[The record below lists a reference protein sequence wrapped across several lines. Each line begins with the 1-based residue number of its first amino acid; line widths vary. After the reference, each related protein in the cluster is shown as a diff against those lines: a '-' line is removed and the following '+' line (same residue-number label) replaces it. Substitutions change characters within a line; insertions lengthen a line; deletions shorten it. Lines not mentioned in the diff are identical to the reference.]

1 MGRYDDENYNGNPA
15 MNRQRDLVLSVN
27 EFCFLQNKTDGTIK
41 SHVGPTTITISQQET
56 LVYFDSKS
64 KKFIETSNFDQA
76 KQLFISAPEGWY
88 VILKN
93 PTTDNRYPDAGK
105 ANITPSTM
113 VIGKKINISGPT
125 SFALYPG
132 QMAKVIRGHRLR
144 SNQYLLARVYDAV
157 AAQVNSKSATVI
169 DAEGNKIEQNETY
182 HVGQLL
188 VIKGTDVSFYI
199 PPTGIEVIPIAD
211 KNNKNSY
218 TNDDFVR
225 DAVTL
230 ERLEYAILKDEDG
243 EKRYVHGPAVVFPKP
258 TETFVTAAKGSV
270 IFRAL
275 ELSPISG
282 IYVKVIAA
290 YTDDKGLYHPVGE
303 ELFITGKNQ
312 MIYYPRPEHAMIQ
325 YDGKYMHHA
334 IAIPEGEGR
343 YILNRLTGEIS
354 TITGPQM
361 YLPDPRTEVV
371 VKRKL
376 SDREC
381 ELIYPGNSEVLAY
394 NKGLSEKVVEKLAAK
409 GLTASA
415 ADRALSNT
423 ANITALDTAF
433 CFTDC
438 DVSNSAYAT
447 SNATD
452 TLAIFEAGSNVS
464 RGTSY
469 TKPRTITLD
478 TKYDGVVAINV
489 WTGYAVNVVSK
500 NGKREVIV
508 GPTTRLLNY
517 DETLEGI
524 ELSTG
529 KPKTTDKL
537 IHTAYLRTENN
548 KITDIIEA
556 KTSDFVNVRIKVS
569 YCVNFLNEHK
579 DKWFSVSN
587 YVKYLCDRQKSLI
600 KAEIKNYT
608 IEEFYNKST
617 DIIRNVVLDAKASKA
632 EKKVNGRFFKENGML
647 VYDAEVLSVDVD
659 AAVAKILAT
668 FQEKSVRKALEL
680 TDAAKNMEKN
690 KKLAEYDKEQA
701 KLVYENELYK
711 INLNAKKQENEL
723 ANLAQE
729 EALRAEMKKAE
740 TQAQK
745 DLQSLLDEIETA
757 KRNRLAAAR
766 KAEIEH
772 ETQLQKIQAAKQEAY
787 AKSVDTIMSSISEDL
802 IAAMTNSANADLMK
816 ALTANMS
823 PYAIA
828 QGNESITDVTTRLLR
843 GTPIEEC
850 IKAIKQAENS

>member
-1 MGRYDDENYNGNPA
+1 MGRYDDESYNGNST

-27 EFCFLQNKTDGTIK
+27 EFCFLQNKTDGSIK

-64 KKFIETSNFDQA
+64 KKFVETSNFDQA

-93 PTTDNRYPDAGK
+93 PTTDNRYPEAGK

-157 AAQVNSKSATVI
+157 AAQENSKSATVI

-199 PPTGIEVIPIAD
+199 PPTGIEVIPIGE
-211 KNNKNSY
+211 KSNKNAY

-258 TETFVTAAKGSV
+258 TETFVTATKGSV

-290 YTDDKGLYHPVGE
+290 YTDEKGVNHPVGE
-303 ELFITGKNQ
+303 ELFITGKDQ

-343 YILNRLTGEIS
+343 YILNRLTGVIT
-354 TITGPQM
+354 TIVGPQM

-381 ELIYPGNSEVLAY
+381 ALIYPGNNEVLAY
-394 NKGLSEKVVEKLAAK
+394 NKELSEKVVEKLAAK

-415 ADRALSNT
+415 ADRAINST
-423 ANITALDTAF
+423 AKTTALDTAF

-438 DVSNSAYAT
+438 DVLNSAYAT
-447 SNATD
+447 SNAID

-478 TKYDGVVAINV
+478 TKYDGVVSINV

-500 NGKREVIV
+500 NGKRDVVI

-529 KPKTTDKL
+529 RPKTTDKL
-537 IHTAYLRTENN
+537 IHTAYLRTDNN
-548 KITDIIEA
+548 KVTDIIEA
-556 KTSDFVNVRIKVS
+556 KTSDFVNVRIMVS
-569 YCVNFLNEHK
+569 YCVNFLKEHQ

-587 YVKYLCDRQKSLI
+587 YVKHLCDKEKSLI
-600 KAEIKNYT
+600 KAEIQNYT
-608 IEEFYNKST
+608 IESFYNNST
-617 DIIRNVVLDAKASKA
+617 SIIKNIALGNSEDNKY
-632 EKKVNGRFFKENGML
+632 GGLFFKENGML
-647 VYDAEVLSVDVD
+647 VYDVEVLTVEVD
-659 AAVAKILAT
+659 APVAKMLSS
-668 FQEKSVRKALEL
+668 FQEKAVRKALEL

-690 KKLAEYDKEQA
+690 RKLAEYDKEQA
-701 KLVYENELYK
+701 KLVYDNDMYKANLDAQSMENK
-711 INLNAKKQENEL
+711 L
-723 ANLAQE
+723 ANQLKE
-729 EALRAEMKKAE
+729 ERMKADIKQAE
-740 TQAQK
+740 TQAEK
-745 DLQSLLDEIETA
+745 DLQNLINEIEAQKRARLQEA
-757 KRNRLAAAR
+757 KNDDISYRT
-766 KAEIEH
+766 E
-772 ETQLQKIQAAKQEAY
+772 LQKIEAAKQEAY
-787 AKSVDTIMSSISEDL
+787 ANTVKEIMSSISDEL
-802 IAAMTNSANADLMK
+802 VAAMTSSANADLMK

-828 QGNESITDVTTRLLR
+828 QGKESVTDVTTRLLR

-850 IKAIKQAENS
+850 IKAIKQVENEDN